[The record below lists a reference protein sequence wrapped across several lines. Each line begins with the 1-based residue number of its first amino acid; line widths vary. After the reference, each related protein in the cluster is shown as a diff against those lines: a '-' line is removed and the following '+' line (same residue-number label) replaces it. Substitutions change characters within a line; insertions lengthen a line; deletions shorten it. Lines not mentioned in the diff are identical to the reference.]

1 MAESILEEEDVKKR
15 AGNLKFWIKCA
26 SKLKEIKNY
35 NGLMTILSALNSST
49 IHRLKKTWSII
60 QNKHLQSF
68 EELEH
73 ITDHRKNFNEYR
85 KEMKTAVP
93 PFLPF
98 LGLFLTDLT
107 FSKDGNPDFKDEQKT
122 IINYTKYFRISI
134 IIQEL
139 QRFQIP
145 YEFKPISEMSELI
158 QGLMASLKYNG
169 DANKMY
175 ERSIQLEAKNIPVNK

>member
-1 MAESILEEEDVKKR
+1 MSSLVAESILEEEDLKKR
-15 AGNLKFWIKCA
+15 ANNLKFWIKCA
-26 SKLKEIKNY
+26 SKMKEFKNY

-49 IHRLKKTWSII
+49 IHRLKKTWSMM

-73 ITDHRKNFNEYR
+73 ITDHKKNFNEYR

-107 FSKDGNPDFKDEQKT
+107 FSKEGNPDYKDTSKT
-122 IINYTKYFRISI
+122 IINYTKYYRISA

-139 QRFQIP
+139 QRFQKP
-145 YEFKPISEMSELI
+145 FEFKIQSDLNDLI
-158 QGLMASLKYNG
+158 IMNMESLKYQGNM
-169 DANKMY
+169 DKMY
-175 ERSIQLEAKNIPVNK
+175 ERSLILEPKNK